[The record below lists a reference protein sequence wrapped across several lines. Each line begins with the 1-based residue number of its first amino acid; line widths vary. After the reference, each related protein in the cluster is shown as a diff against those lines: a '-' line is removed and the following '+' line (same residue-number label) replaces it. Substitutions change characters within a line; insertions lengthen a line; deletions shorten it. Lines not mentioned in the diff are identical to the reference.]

1 MLLRRTVAWMLVFF
15 YLGLCPADD
24 AVADITQAGQRPVT
38 IGVLAKRGTQVAID
52 RWSPTADYLNQ
63 QIPDLH
69 FHILPLTFEQIP
81 QQIQSQ
87 GIDLLLANSAIYI
100 QSEHNF
106 HAFRIATLIN
116 RSGNFPLASFGGVI
130 FTRHDQ
136 PDISTLT
143 DLKQKRFAA
152 VNPTSLG
159 GYLMAWRELEES
171 GITIDSLNVDFYGT
185 HDDVVR
191 AVLDGEVDAGTVRT
205 DTLERMAASD
215 LIDLHR
221 IRLLNPKQADD
232 FPFLLSTRLYPEWPM
247 AALPHTPNK
256 LVKKVTRALLNMPH
270 DHPAAVTSHSFG
282 WTVPSNY
289 QPVHV
294 LFEVLNL
301 PPHKIPPPTI
311 IAWAKTNPI
320 AAATTTASFLLI
332 AVFLLYLAKLNHR
345 LNHSQKCLAASM
357 EKQQHVTDQLADN
370 LARLRESEEKFASL
384 AKSALD
390 AIIMLNPQ
398 GRVEFWNLAAEKIFG
413 YSAVQAIGMEISQ
426 WLLPAQQKPNDQTD
440 DILAS
445 INKPESFLNGTTL
458 ELSSVRLN
466 GELFPTEIALSSVC
480 LNGSWH
486 TICILRDITRRKQME
501 TERRQM
507 EIKLSQNHKM
517 EALSQMA
524 SGIAHEINTPI
535 QTITNNLRFLQEAI
549 DDMESLF
556 ETYEPLLTGAQE
568 ITHLAS
574 QVEECKKAQE
584 ELDPDFL
591 KEETGKAI
599 EQSFDGAEQVT
610 RIVRSMRVFAHPE
623 KPTAEKSDLNK
634 LIHDVVAISR
644 HRWSGA
650 ATIEFDLHKPT
661 LEADCFPGDLSQALL
676 NLLVNAVQA
685 VEERS
690 DELPGVIHISSRKLP
705 TCVEI
710 RVGDNGLGIPSE
722 ARDHIFN
729 PFFTTR
735 DVGQGSGQ
743 GLTLTHD
750 VIVRKHRGSLC
761 FDTEMERGTVFTIR
775 LPIHADEES
784 PSPAVDAVLS

>member
-1 MLLRRTVAWMLVFF
+1 MLLRSTVAWMLVFF
-15 YLGLCPADD
+15 FLGIYLADN
-24 AVADITQAGQRPVT
+24 AIADITAAGQRPIT

-63 QIPDLH
+63 QIPHLH

-81 QQIQSQ
+81 QQIKSQ

-130 FTRHDQ
+130 FTHHDRS
-136 PDISTLT
+136 DINSLI

-152 VNPTSLG
+152 VNSTSLG

-171 GITIDSLNVDFYGT
+171 GIYIDSLDVSFYGT

-191 AVLDGEVDAGTVRT
+191 AVLDGEVEAGTVRT
-205 DTLERMAASD
+205 DTLERMAASG
-215 LIDLHR
+215 LIDLHQ
-221 IRLLNPKQADD
+221 IKLLNPKQVED

-270 DHPAAVTSHSFG
+270 DHPAAISSHSFG

-294 LFEVLNL
+294 LFEALNL
-301 PPHKIPPPTI
+301 PPHKIPPPTL
-311 IAWAKTNPI
+311 IAWAKIHPI
-320 AAATTTASFLLI
+320 TAASTTASFLLI
-332 AVFLLYLAKLNHR
+332 TVFLLYLVKLNHQ
-345 LNHSQKCLAASM
+345 LNHSQKCLAVSM
-357 EKQQHVTDQLADN
+357 EKQQQASNQLADN

-390 AIIMLNPQ
+390 AIIMLNSQ

-413 YSAVQAIGMEISQ
+413 YSANQAIGMEIAQ
-426 WLLPAQQKPNDQTD
+426 WLLPTQKKPNDQAGNV
-440 DILAS
+440 LAG
-445 INKPESFLNGTTL
+445 INKPERFLNGTTL
-458 ELSSVRLN
+458 ELSSVRQN

-480 LNGSWH
+480 LNGSWQ

-501 TERRQM
+501 AERRQM

-568 ITHLAS
+568 ITQLAS
-574 QVEECKKAQE
+574 QVKECKKVQE
-584 ELDPDFL
+584 ELDPESL
-591 KEETGKAI
+591 MEETGTAI
-599 EQSFDGAEQVT
+599 EQSFDCTEQVT

-623 KPTAEKSDLNK
+623 KPIAEKSDLNK

-650 ATIEFDLHKPT
+650 ATIEFDLHEPT
-661 LEADCFPGDLSQALL
+661 LEAYCFPGDLSQALL

-685 VEERS
+685 IEERS
-690 DELPGVIHISSRKLP
+690 DGPPGVIHISSSKLQ

-710 RVGDNGLGIPSE
+710 CVGDNGLGIPPE

-735 DVGQGSGQ
+735 DIGQGSGQ

-750 VIVRKHRGSLC
+750 VIVRKHRGHLC
-761 FDTEMERGTVFTIR
+761 FDTEMERGTVFNIR
-775 LPIHADEES
+775 LPIYSDEES
-784 PSPAVDAVLS
+784 LSSVVDAV